1 MYSHMKKYIYGLSLL
16 TLTFSAQSCLME
28 EEDLFSESATE
39 RLENK
44 KVEAF
49 NALFDSQA
57 GWVMSYFPTVEGSV
71 IGCPFLVKF
80 NRSGEDG
87 TALFAV
93 QNDSVGTGKY
103 MVNDA
108 PTPFDIVF
116 DNGPVLTFN
125 SYNDIFHAF
134 SDPKETDWSFDQGMG
149 IGLGGDYEFII
160 IDVTP
165 DEVLLKGKKRGT
177 YTVLRKFDTTETGE
191 ITSEKLGELW
201 RKYMTDL
208 ESLNKQLYKSNPAPL
223 RLVSANGTEYYLYN
237 GDSYIFDVVSVA
249 ENDLAYATQSK
260 YVQTLDG
267 LRFISEPSVEGDNGE
282 DIIIGGK
289 DYFFNEDKTK
299 MVCSDGSYIDGG
311 DPVQVFINALK
322 DVNVVTGKPA
332 NDWVLDNNSYGSDL
346 KVVYDKIAAKFPA
359 YKFEFRFTANL
370 NGQILLLKLMTS
382 SSTTEVWR
390 VLSPSAKD
398 GLLSLTAGDYKS
410 SNYDKLVAGTPEI
423 GQFFDAFGGKLYK
436 AAPAAAFNMGTL
448 NLEADGNANMSFSVI
463 NTK

>member
-1 MYSHMKKYIYGLSLL
+1 MKKYIYGLSLL

-191 ITSEKLGELW
+191 ITSEKLDELW

-223 RLVSANGTEYYLYN
+223 RLVSANGSEYYLYN

-282 DIIIGGK
+282 DVIIGGK

-322 DVNVVTGKPA
+322 DVNAVTGKPA
-332 NDWVLDNNSYGSDL
+332 NDWIIDSSSFGPEL
-346 KVVYDKIAAKFPA
+346 KALYDKIAATFSS
-359 YKFEFRFTANL
+359 YKLEFRFTTNL
-370 NGQILLLKLMTS
+370 NGQIFMLRLLN
-382 SSTTEVWR
+382 STTTNEVWR
-390 VLSPSAKD
+390 VLTPTEKEGMIFFED
-398 GLLSLTAGDYKS
+398 GGRKS
-410 SNYDKLVAGTPEI
+410 SNYDAIVKNSPEI
-423 GQFFDAFGGKLYK
+423 AQLFDALSGSFYK
-436 AAPAAAFNMGTL
+436 ISSATPFNMGVL
-448 NLEADGNANMSFSVI
+448 YLESLDNVGMHFTVK

>member
-1 MYSHMKKYIYGLSLL
+1 MNSHMKKYIYGLSLL
-16 TLTFSAQSCLME
+16 ALTFSAQSCLME
-28 EEDLFSESATE
+28 EEDLFEESATE

-44 KVEAF
+44 KIEAF
-49 NALFDSQA
+49 SALFGSQA

-80 NRSGEDG
+80 NQSGEDG

-103 MVNDA
+103 MVNDE

-160 IDVTP
+160 INVTS

-177 YTVLRKFDTTETGE
+177 YTVLRKFNTTETGE
-191 ITSEKLGELW
+191 ISSEKLDELW

-223 RLVSANGTEYYLYN
+223 RLVSANGSEYYLYN

-249 ENDLAYATQSK
+249 ENDLAYASQSK
-260 YVQTLDG
+260 YVQTLEG
-267 LRFISEPSVEGDNGE
+267 LRFISEPSIEGDNGE
-282 DIIIGGK
+282 DVLIGGK
-289 DYFFNEDKTK
+289 DYFFNEDRTK
-299 MVCSDGSYIDGG
+299 MVCADGSYIDGG

-332 NDWVLDNNSYGSDL
+332 NDWVVDNNSYGSDL
-346 KVVYDKIAAKFPA
+346 KAIYDKIAGKFPT
-359 YKFEFRFTANL
+359 YKLEFRFSANL

-382 SSTTEVWR
+382 TGTTEVWR
-390 VLSPSAKD
+390 VLSASEKD
-398 GLLSLTAGDYKS
+398 GMISLTTGDYKS
-410 SNYDKLVAGTPEI
+410 SNYDMLVGNTPEI
-423 GQFFDAFGGKLYK
+423 GQFFDAFGGKLFN
-436 AAPAAAFNMGTL
+436 ATPAAAFNMGTL